1 MPSNRTV
8 LVANPSADI
17 YGADLQMVESAAAL
31 VARGWRVVVVVPAL
45 GPLQA
50 RLSEHGVQTVMLP
63 GPVLRRADLSP
74 RGTAVLASSLPGSLA
89 RMRRL
94 VREIAPDLLYVNT
107 ITVPWWLLVARRCG
121 VPSVCH
127 VHEAEAADPRWL
139 RRALAAPLFLA
150 DRVIVNSR
158 STDAVICGA
167 APGLAARRRLVHN
180 GVRGP
185 DVRPRPRTPDGTFR
199 LIVVGRLSPRKAPDV
214 ALEALALVRRS
225 GRDAEL
231 ELCGTPGAG
240 HEGFAARLRWRALQS
255 DLRGRVRL
263 SGYVSPVWPALARAD
278 ALVAPSLGESFG
290 NAVVEAQLA
299 RRPVIATSVQ
309 GHQETV
315 RDGSSG
321 LLVPPQDP
329 QALAARI
336 TDLMDDPALAR
347 DLADGGLRRA
357 RAHFGMARYGD
368 EIAQVLDEL
377 VPSPVV
383 EDVARPPA
391 VEEVAQQP
399 SRDPAGI

>member
-1 MPSNRTV
+1 MASVRTA
-8 LVANPSADI
+8 LIANPSADT

-31 VARGWRVVVVVPAL
+31 VARGWRVVVVVPAP
-45 GPLQA
+45 GPLRT
-50 RLSEHGVQTVMLP
+50 RLREHGVRTMILP
-63 GPVLRRADLSP
+63 SPVLRRADLSP
-74 RGTAVLASSLPGSLA
+74 RGAAALASSLPGPLA
-89 RMRRL
+89 RMRRM
-94 VREIAPDLLYVNT
+94 VRELAPDLLYVNT

-127 VHEAEAADPRWL
+127 VHEAETADPRWL
-139 RRALAAPLFLA
+139 RRSLAAPLFLA

-167 APGLAARRRLVHN
+167 APSLATRRRLVHN

-185 DVRPRPRTPDGTFR
+185 DSPPRPRTPDGAFR

-231 ELCGTPGAG
+231 ELCGTPGPG
-240 HEGFAARLRWRALQS
+240 HEEFAARLRWRGLQS
-255 DLRGRVRL
+255 DVRGRVHF
-263 SGYVSPVWPALARAD
+263 SGYVSPVWPALAHAD

-336 TDLMDDPALAR
+336 IDLMEDPGLAHR
-347 DLADGGLRRA
+347 LADGGLRRA

-368 EIAQVLDEL
+368 EIAHVLDEL
-377 VPSPVV
+377 VGPPVL
-383 EDVARPPA
+383 
-391 VEEVAQQP
+391 EEVARRP
-399 SRDPAGI
+399 SRDRLGHTG